1 MAKFKATKKEHLTD
15 ETGEVRELTT
25 KDFKDMKPAKDFQ
38 MSQLEGIRR
47 GQAFNLAVQAVIT
60 KAGTLGAKDEEDFNT
75 RLTDKKEIFSLFTF
89 YYELGKLS
97 QTYSMDEI
105 KSIIE

>member
-1 MAKFKATKKEHLTD
+1 MAAFKATNEVKKVADTEK
-15 ETGEVRELTT
+15 
-25 KDFKDMKPAKDFQ
+25 KDFG

-47 GQAFNLAVQAVIT
+47 GQAFNLAVSAQIAR
-60 KAGTLGAKDEEDFNT
+60 AGLCGDPKVFNEL
-75 RLTDKKEIFSLFTF
+75 LTDKREIFSLFTF

-97 QTYSMDEI
+97 QTYSMEEI